1 MRRRYIIPIVL
12 LMLARRR
19 RITCDAE
26 LWTRKGPAALP
37 ASPPVPIVAGV
48 VAQHDVPIYLTGVG
62 TVIAYNT
69 DIVRSQIQGQLVSI
83 NFAEGQ
89 AVHGGDLLA
98 QIDPRPYQAQIE
110 QYTANRDRDQAQ
122 LTNAVANLNRYTPLE
137 KKGWATS
144 QLVDTQQAQV
154 AQLQNAVKSDQAL
167 IDAANVQLSYTR
179 LTSPINGVT
188 GIRQI
193 DVGNVIHPTDPNGLV
208 VVTQLEPISV
218 IFTLPETDLPRNP
231 ATASRPRR
239 PLTVLAYSQ
248 DGKIKLDE
256 GKLALVDNE
265 ILQTT
270 GSIRLKANF
279 PNLAHRLWPGE
290 LINVRLLM
298 DTRHDGLTVAA
309 SVVQQGPQGAYSY
322 VINADGTVAI
332 RPITVAQIS
341 DGQALIDSG
350 LKANEQV
357 VVDGQ
362 YKLQAGHTVTVL
374 HGKAADE
381 ARRAKRAAGA
391 DPMNISAPFIQRP
404 IATALLMVGLL
415 LGGLVTYRLLP
426 VAALPNVNYPT
437 LQVTAQLPGADPQ
450 TMASSVATPLELQFG
465 EIPGLTQMTSASAL
479 GYTQITLQFD
489 LSRAIDGAVSDTLSA
504 INAASRATAAEHAVS
519 AHDPEGQPGGYA
531 DPGAWPDVRTACR

>member
-1 MRRRYIIPIVL
+1 
-12 LMLARRR
+12 
-19 RITCDAE
+19 
-26 LWTRKGPAALP
+26 
-37 ASPPVPIVAGV
+37 VPIVAGV

-69 DIVRSQIQGQLVSI
+69 DIVRSQIQGQLVNI

-89 AVHGGDLLA
+89 DVHSGDLLA

-122 LTNAVANLNRYTPLE
+122 LTNAVANLNRYQPLLKE
-137 KKGWATS
+137 GWATS

-154 AQLQNAVKSDQAL
+154 SQLVNAVKSDQAL
-167 IDAANVQLSYTR
+167 IDAANVQLSYTQ

-218 IFTLPETDLPRNP
+218 IFTLPETDLPKIQQQQ
-231 ATASRPRR
+231 AKTKG

-256 GKLALVDNE
+256 GKLGLVDNE

-290 LINVRLLM
+290 LINARLLI

-322 VINADGTVAI
+322 VVNSDESVAL

-341 DGQALIDSG
+341 EGQALIDSG

-362 YKLQAGHTVTVL
+362 YKLQPGLHVTIL
-374 HGKAADE
+374 RGKAAEE
-381 ARRAKRAAGA
+381 ALAQ
-391 DPMNISAPFIQRP
+391 SAQQAP
-404 IATALLMVGLL
+404 I
-415 LGGLVTYRLLP
+415 P
-426 VAALPNVNYPT
+426 
-437 LQVTAQLPGADPQ
+437 
-450 TMASSVATPLELQFG
+450 
-465 EIPGLTQMTSASAL
+465 
-479 GYTQITLQFD
+479 
-489 LSRAIDGAVSDTLSA
+489 
-504 INAASRATAAEHAVS
+504 
-519 AHDPEGQPGGYA
+519 
-531 DPGAWPDVRTACR
+531 